1 MDTKLYSI
9 MEWLFR
15 LVCVNFLWL
24 LFSIPII
31 TAIPSFYAMV
41 SIIDK
46 WRNETDNFSTFPEFV
61 TEFKKYFWK
70 SYMNVFLHL
79 AIIGVL
85 IIDFF
90 ILRSTGNENLVVV
103 SYGLLTLAI
112 LFITITFYAIP
123 LSIKFQLKYYKILIL
138 SIIIIM
144 KQPIRSIISIT
155 IPILSIA
162 LLLIQTGFGIIFLG
176 SLTAFFMVISTNI
189 GLKKLYGNQISIK
202 STVEPQ
208 SS

>member
-70 SYMNVFLHL
+70 SYINGFLHL
-79 AIIGVL
+79 VIIGVF

-103 SYGLLTLAI
+103 SYALLTLAI
-112 LFITITFYAIP
+112 LFLTITFYAIP

-155 IPILSIA
+155 IPIFSIA

-176 SLTAFFMVISTNI
+176 SLTAFFMVISTNV